1 MTIAKQSV
9 LGSFFAA
16 TVLAIAVFAFSTP
29 AHAQTN
35 YTLEEN
41 GSFYSQS
48 GSFTTVS
55 SCGLRS
61 ACKWVY
67 NTQYTASNWLRWLFY
82 SAHNYY
88 NEHFPQNQSDQ
99 FPFIPTIGTTHSAKY
114 CTNVWRYTFPYAPYE
129 DTTTYCNL
137 GLDQYAYYNQ
147 FVQVY
152 NDPSNA
158 TEIVR
163 TELKDATGEN
173 AGWYSVVWDAYKGAY
188 Y

>member
-9 LGSFFAA
+9 FASFVAA
-16 TVLAIAVFAFSTP
+16 AALAIAVFAFGTP

-48 GSFTTVS
+48 GSFTTVG
-55 SCGLRS
+55 SCGSRG
-61 ACKWVY
+61 ACKWSY
-67 NTQYTASNWLRWLFY
+67 NQQYTPSNWLRWLFY
-82 SAHNYY
+82 SAHDYY
-88 NEHFPQNQSDQ
+88 SEYFPQNYSDQ
-99 FPFIPTIGTTHSAKY
+99 FPFIPTIGTTHHATY
-114 CTNVWRYTFPYAPYE
+114 CSQTWHYTWTYAAYE
-129 DTTTYCNL
+129 DTQWYCNI

-152 NDPSNA
+152 DDAGDS

-163 TELKDATGEN
+163 VELQDDTTEN
-173 AGWYSVVWDAYKGAY
+173 VGWYSVVWDAFKGAY